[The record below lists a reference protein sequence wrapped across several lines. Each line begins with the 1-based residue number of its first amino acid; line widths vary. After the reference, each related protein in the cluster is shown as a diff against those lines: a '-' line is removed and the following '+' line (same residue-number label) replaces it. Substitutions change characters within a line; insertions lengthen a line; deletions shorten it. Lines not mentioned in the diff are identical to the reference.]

1 MYLFGAGSHEQFIGK
16 AVQPSRIFQYFSHL
30 TTLFSARVAPD
41 GGGNHLKG
49 IALVQA
55 SLAGGANSTTSAQ
68 NSEKADPDA
77 MMVRDHTGKLVLAG
91 SKRDNQSPF
100 DGLVCAELCA
110 SLWARGV
117 TKVGIGENTAFAL
130 TKYGEIIG
138 FGGRDHL
145 WQEVLPGSR
154 WAREDRGIMTERSQ
168 ILLGVKGRMAWH
180 EVEMRKRKKRA
191 KKNALESGG
200 LNAAVGDSDAENDDE
215 HIAEIWFM
223 KMKRCSEYF
232 EVYEPPPPDSRN
244 DYMKNVVL
252 KKIDFNAVKL
262 SLEVR
267 LKKTKDKNKDQ
278 LLLMLY
284 DDLEFE
290 VKEIGSRTQKKIR
303 ALEKQILDF
312 IAHHKTSRSDRLKK
326 QIATDYWNDL
336 LMKQDQSRA
345 AAKRKEKEKTEAEY
359 QRQEKRYQMWLD
371 RIDAAHANMD
381 EYSPRTG
388 KSKIQIGGATERGP
402 GPKIVTGGGQCVD
415 IGVGAHHVCAVSRN
429 LVLYSWGD
437 NNFGRLGIRSQKQ
450 REVADAPT
458 EVEVLRGQRVVAVSS
473 GYSHNA
479 CIMQDGS
486 IRVWGGGSA
495 GKLGIGDIAEEFECF
510 CEHPIPLPMPGGRR
524 VRQISCGRLHTA
536 AVTMS
541 GDLFM
546 WGSGD
551 GGRLGMGEN
560 DLTNKTTPTLVEYL
574 ASMDV
579 RVWRVACG
587 ASHTM
592 IVTEVTEVTQGSGI
606 MQITVTKG
614 GEVMQC
620 GATNALGRFTPRF
633 TLVRK
638 LRGLPVKAIGC
649 GDAHSAAVTTEGE
662 LYTWGVNTNGCAAHP
677 VSMTFLPEPTVVQ
690 CLHVQSESLSK
701 GKHVEQS
708 SVYNRHGPET
718 AIDGDTSGNGEMK
731 CIHTQRDQ
739 CAWWQVDLGRLAVIN
754 TIGKFLSLL
763 VWCLCII
770 YIYSMF
776 MVAADTT
783 NFTLLI
789 IGALNMQL
797 SGIERIYLLM
807 YLKGKITLLNDFS
820 RIGF

>member
-1 MYLFGAGSHEQFIGK
+1 MAETWKQFQADKVQKEEDAKAALARASDELCNALDAAGQVYLFGAGSHEQFVGK
-16 AVQPSRIFQYFSHL
+16 AVEPSRIFQHFSHL
-30 TTLFSARVAPD
+30 KRLFTARVAPD

-49 IALVQA
+49 RTLVQDSLGEGSRGA
-55 SLAGGANSTTSAQ
+55 SSPKHSDT
-68 NSEKADPDA
+68 KDPDA
-77 MMVRDHTGKLVLAG
+77 LMVRDHTGKLVLAG
-91 SKRDNQSPF
+91 SKRDNTSPF

-145 WQEVLPGSR
+145 WEDILPGSR

-168 ILLGVKGRMAWH
+168 LLLGVKGRMAWH
-180 EVEMRKRKKRA
+180 EVEMRKRKNRA
-191 KKNALESGG
+191 KKLRLDSMGSMAGG
-200 LNAAVGDSDAENDDE
+200 GGGDGEDDE
-215 HIAEIWFM
+215 AHEAEIWFH

-232 EVYEPPPPDSRN
+232 EAYEPPPPDSRN
-244 DYMKNVVL
+244 DFMKNVIL
-252 KKIDFNAVKL
+252 KKIDHNVVKI

-267 LKKTKDKNKDQ
+267 LKKTKDQNKDQ
-278 LLLMLY
+278 LLSTLY

-290 VKEIGSRTQKKIR
+290 AKEIGSRTQKKIR
-303 ALEKQILDF
+303 ALEKQIIDF
-312 IAHHKTSRSDRLKK
+312 DAKHKTARSDRLKK

-336 LMKQDQSRA
+336 LDKQNRA
-345 AAKRKEKEKTEAEY
+345 KASLNRKKKESVEAEHH
-359 QRQEKRYQMWLD
+359 RIENRYQMWLT
-371 RIDAAHANMD
+371 RTEAAHANMD

-388 KSKIQIGGATERGP
+388 KSKIQVGGATERGP

-415 IGVGAHHVCAVSRN
+415 VGVGAHHVCAVSRN

-437 NNFGRLGIRSQKQ
+437 NNFGRLGIKSQKQ
-450 REVADAPT
+450 REVAETPT
-458 EVEVLRGQRVVAVSS
+458 EVEVLRGQRVVAVSC

-587 ASHTM
+587 ASHTLIM
-592 IVTEVTEVTQGSGI
+592 TEVTEVIQGSGI

-620 GATNALGRFTPRF
+620 GATNALGHFTPRF
-633 TLVRK
+633 ALVRK
-638 LRGLPVKAIGC
+638 LRGIPVKAIGC

-677 VSMTFLPEPTVVQ
+677 VSRTFLPEPTVVQ

-701 GKHVEQS
+701 GKPVEQS

-718 AIDGDTSGNGEMK
+718 AINGETSGDGESK

-739 CAWWQVDLGRLAVIN
+739 CAWWQCDLGRLAVIN
-754 TIGKFLSLL
+754 TIGELFAFY
-763 VWCLCII
+763 C
-770 YIYSMF
+770 
-776 MVAADTT
+776 
-783 NFTLLI
+783 
-789 IGALNMQL
+789 
-797 SGIERIYLLM
+797 
-807 YLKGKITLLNDFS
+807 
-820 RIGF
+820 IGFLGEKHGP